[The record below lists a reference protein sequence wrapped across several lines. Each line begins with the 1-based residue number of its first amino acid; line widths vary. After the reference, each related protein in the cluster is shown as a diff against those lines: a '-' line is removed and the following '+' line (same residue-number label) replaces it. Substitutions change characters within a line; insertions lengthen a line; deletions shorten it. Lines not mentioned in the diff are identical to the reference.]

1 MPKTNGS
8 GQARVLTPDQLD
20 ALIDA
25 APSPSHRA
33 CWAVMRYTGS
43 RISETLQLRWGAI
56 HPDRITFCSAT
67 TKTRRTREPL
77 MAAGLRQ
84 ELQQYHHWWEGTHQT
99 KAKGRQLLFPS
110 PGAES
115 VPMTRQAV
123 DRALR
128 VAVERLGLPS
138 GVSLHSFRR
147 SLATTM
153 AQRGAS
159 LRTVQSFTGHR
170 SLGQLQTYIDVTEQD
185 QREALLLIC

>member
-20 ALIDA
+20 ALIHG
-25 APSPSHRA
+25 APSPAHRA
-33 CWAVMRYTGS
+33 CWSVMRYTGS

-56 HPDRITFCSAT
+56 HNDRITFCGAT
-67 TKTRRTREPL
+67 TKTGRTREPM
-77 MAAGLRQ
+77 MAAALHQ
-84 ELQQYHHWWEGTHQT
+84 ELQLYQHWWEGNYQA
-99 KAKGRQLLFPS
+99 KAKGLQLLFPS

-128 VAVERLGLPS
+128 VAVDRLGLPS

-170 SLGQLQTYIDVTEQD
+170 SLGQLQTYIDVTEAD
-185 QREALLLIC
+185 QREALMLIC

>member
-1 MPKTNGS
+1 
-8 GQARVLTPDQLD
+8 
-20 ALIDA
+20 
-25 APSPSHRA
+25 
-33 CWAVMRYTGS
+33 
-43 RISETLQLRWGAI
+43 
-56 HPDRITFCSAT
+56 
-67 TKTRRTREPL
+67 
-77 MAAGLRQ
+77 MAAALDQ
-84 ELQQYHHWWEGTHQT
+84 ELQRYQHWWEGNYHP
-99 KAKGRQLLFPS
+99 KAKGLQLLFPS

-170 SLGQLQTYIDVTEQD
+170 SLGQLQSYIDVTEKD
-185 QREALLLIC
+185 QREALMLIC

>member
-1 MPKTNGS
+1 M
-8 GQARVLTPDQLD
+8 
-20 ALIDA
+20 
-25 APSPSHRA
+25 
-33 CWAVMRYTGS
+33 
-43 RISETLQLRWGAI
+43 
-56 HPDRITFCSAT
+56 
-67 TKTRRTREPL
+67 
-77 MAAGLRQ
+77 MAAALHQ
-84 ELQQYHHWWEGTHQT
+84 ELHRYQQWWEGTHQA
-99 KAKGRQLLFPS
+99 KAKGRRLLFRS

-170 SLGQLQTYIDVTEQD
+170 SLGQLQTYIDITEQD
-185 QREALLLIC
+185 QRAALLLIC

>member
-8 GQARVLTPDQLD
+8 GQARVLTPQQLD
-20 ALIDA
+20 ALIHA
-25 APSPSHRA
+25 APSPAHRA

-56 HPDRITFCSAT
+56 HDDRITFCGAT
-67 TKTRRTREPL
+67 TKTRRTREPM
-77 MAAGLRQ
+77 MAAALRQ
-84 ELQQYHHWWEGTHQT
+84 ELQRYQHWWEMTYQER
-99 KAKGRQLLFPS
+99 AKGRQLLFPS
-110 PGAES
+110 PGSKA

-128 VAVERLGLPS
+128 GAVERLALPS
-138 GVSLHSFRR
+138 GVSLHTFRR

-170 SLGQLQTYIDVTEQD
+170 SLGQLQTYIDITEQD
-185 QREALLLIC
+185 QRAALLLIC